1 MSIQLY
7 NKIKKEIKVHRI
19 IIKRQLMLTGLL
31 VLFIVSSSVLATNN
45 NASSTIATDS
55 NMAESSLSP
64 HLTNE
69 THNVNQSSMDMTNI
83 TKMMERGNIAMG
95 FNQNKI
101 AHQFAVTPNGGNI
114 TITSLNSN
122 ETQTINQI
130 KTHIMDI
137 QKDFSEGNFTKPF
150 FIHAQ
155 EVPGTDVMT
164 EKKDL
169 IKYNILEL
177 RNGSSLVLT
186 TNDKEL
192 MDAISQFMKYQAKAH
207 VRH

>member
-1 MSIQLY
+1 M
-7 NKIKKEIKVHRI
+7 IKKELKGHRI
-19 IIKRQLMLTGLL
+19 IVMRQPMLIGLSI
-31 VLFIVSSSVLATNN
+31 LFITSSSVLTANN
-45 NASSTIATDS
+45 NASSTMVTEN

-64 HLTNE
+64 HSTNE
-69 THNVNQSSMDMTNI
+69 THNVNQSSMDMTMM

-101 AHQFAVTPNGGNI
+101 AHHFAVIPNGGSI

-122 ETQTINQI
+122 DTQTINQI
-130 KTHIMDI
+130 RTHIMNI
-137 QKDFSEGNFTKPF
+137 QKDFSEGNFTKPL

-164 EKKDL
+164 KKKDL

-177 RNGSSLVLT
+177 RNGSNLVLT
-186 TNDKEL
+186 TNDEEL
-192 MDAISQFMKYQAKAH
+192 MDAISQFMKYQATAH
-207 VRH
+207 VGR